1 MRIAPPLS
9 AAVVTALLGVG
20 ACAHTPYQLAA
31 RRITP
36 PQWDEVVE
44 CVTMAAQANG
54 SQARTSDWAVSFA
67 IPVRQ
72 GWRME
77 DIQFIWGP
85 HNVPGYTVKS
95 HIVVTDERLGRE
107 PMEGATQETRRLRQQ
122 VDQQCLNAYPVAN
135 SARAS

>member
-20 ACAHTPYQLAA
+20 ACAHTPYQLTA

-44 CVTMAAQANG
+44 CLTLAAQANG
-54 SQARTSDWAVSFA
+54 VQARTNDWAVSFGIA
-67 IPVRQ
+67 VNQ
-72 GWRME
+72 WRSE
-77 DIQFIWGP
+77 VIQFIWGP

-95 HIVVTDERLGRE
+95 RIVVTDARLGRE

-122 VDQQCLNAYPVAN
+122 VDQQCLQAYPVAD

>member
-9 AAVVTALLGVG
+9 AAVVTAFLGVG
-20 ACAHTPYQLAA
+20 ACAHTPYQLTA

-44 CVTMAAQANG
+44 CVTMAAHAYG
-54 SQARTSDWAVSFA
+54 THVTTSEWAVSFGIA
-67 IPVRQ
+67 VNQ
-72 GWRME
+72 WRSE
-77 DIQFIWGP
+77 DIQFIWGQ

-95 HIVVTDERLGRE
+95 RIVVTDGRLGRE

-122 VDQQCLNAYPVAN
+122 VDQQCLNAYPAAD